1 MNTRVTDLLGIRVP
15 VIQGAMARIADGK
28 LAGAVSAA
36 GGLGIIA
43 CGGAPLAWIEE
54 QVQIGR
60 AHV

>member
-36 GGLGIIA
+36 GG
-43 CGGAPLAWIEE
+43 
-54 QVQIGR
+54 
-60 AHV
+60 